1 MPIKYGELTIIYNK
15 EEISIFSDFL
25 LWLKYEPNVPNKS
38 KYVFLFEDGEICEI
52 NDKLKNLQF
61 KFMDN
66 ISSKMPIYFGKKK
79 KFYFYKKPILDDS
92 GKYRLNFKQLFSL
105 YTKYNSSMSIPSCYN
120 GIYYCYKS
128 NEKPEIF
135 GIIRIKSNEYMPR
148 YQFAY
153 DDEEITKEEV
163 IYLIN
168 YIFNCKDD
176 NLNQDVKSSIFSDK
190 NEENIIN

>member
-1 MPIKYGELTIIYNK
+1 
-15 EEISIFSDFL
+15 
-25 LWLKYEPNVPNKS
+25 
-38 KYVFLFEDGEICEI
+38 
-52 NDKLKNLQF
+52 
-61 KFMDN
+61 
-66 ISSKMPIYFGKKK
+66 
-79 KFYFYKKPILDDS
+79 
-92 GKYRLNFKQLFSL
+92 
-105 YTKYNSSMSIPSCYN
+105 MSIPSCYN